1 MRFLTSI
8 LLIVVVYLTLSEG
21 TKVRYDDYQI
31 WSLKIDTNTQ
41 LELLQSIEIRPD
53 GVSISVTLV

>member
-8 LLIVVVYLTLSEG
+8 ILLIAVVYLTLSEG

-31 WSLKIDTNTQ
+31 WSLKIDSDTQ
-41 LELLQSIEIRPD
+41 LEVLQNIEIRPD
-53 GVSISVTLV
+53 GVSIV